1 MKILYLIPFLFLTA
15 CIEQPTPTNLHI
27 VEVEL
32 VQVDN
37 GFKSSAL
44 VWLKDSDRGVTFKQ
58 EISCD
63 DWNEEDV
70 LKKKIGQ
77 KYKVFEVG
85 KDVRPTYY
93 KLSESFC

>member
-1 MKILYLIPFLFLTA
+1 MKILYLIPFLFITA
-15 CIEQPTPTNLHI
+15 CAEQLTPNNLRV

-37 GFKSSAL
+37 GFKSSAF

-58 EISCD
+58 KIYCD
-63 DWNEEDV
+63 DWNEEAV

-85 KDVRPTYY
+85 KDIYPTYF